1 MARLRILFSLLLFLP
16 VAAWAALTVEVRV
29 EGIDGALYDNVL
41 QYLTLAAER
50 DHPLLEVHRLSRLHQ
65 RATGEIRE
73 ALRPFGYYQPEVSAT
88 LSEQAGGWL
97 AHYRI
102 APGTPVRVRE
112 LALQVEG
119 AAASDAAFHAWRAA
133 FPLQVGDVLQHALY
147 EHAKRDLLQLAR
159 DRGYFEAQLAQQAL
173 EVRLAD
179 NSARLV
185 LHLVSGPRYEFGP
198 VRFEAVALNDEL
210 LRRFLT
216 FQSGQPFD
224 AERLFELQRA
234 LADSDYFEFIEV
246 RAGAET
252 ALAGQVPVEV
262 RLRLKPPTRYTFG
275 LGYGTD
281 TGPRLSLGLERR
293 RVNSAGH
300 RFNAEA
306 TVSQI
311 QTGVRG
317 VYRIPLQRHP
327 NTDFLSFSG
336 GWEEE
341 DLDTSQRE
349 TLTVGTGLTMQLG
362 RWQRTYALTLQS
374 ERYTVADQQD
384 TTTLVLPSVNL
395 LRVEADD
402 RLFPRQG
409 WRLGVELRGASETL
423 GSDASLLQGVLR
435 AKAVVPLVG
444 GRLITRADLGASQTP
459 DFERIPA
466 SLRFFAGGDNSIRG
480 YAYKSLG
487 PRNAAGE
494 VVGGRHLLVLS
505 GEYEYY
511 FGPVFGAA
519 LFCDAGNAFDDG
531 DYELKRGAGAGLRW
545 RLPFG
550 ALRLDLASP
559 VNEGGVDWRLHL
571 TVGPDL

>member
-1 MARLRILFSLLLFLP
+1 MARLRFLLLLLLHVP
-16 VAAWAALTVEVRV
+16 ALAWAALAVEVRV

-50 DHPLLEVHRLSRLHQ
+50 EHPLLEMHRLRRLHQ
-65 RATGEIRE
+65 RAEGEIRE

-88 LSEQAGGWL
+88 LSEHEGGWL

-102 APGTPVRVRE
+102 VPGTPVRVRE
-112 LALQVEG
+112 LALQLDGE
-119 AAASDAAFHAWRAA
+119 AAADPAFHAWRKA
-133 FPLQVGDVLQHALY
+133 FPLQVGDVLQHVPY
-147 EHAKRDLLQLAR
+147 ERAKRDLLQLAR
-159 DRGYFEAQLAQQAL
+159 DRGYFSARLQQQAL
-173 EVRLAD
+173 EVTLAD
-179 NSARLV
+179 NSARVV
-185 LHLVSGPRYEFGP
+185 LHLVSGPRHVFGA
-198 VRFEAVALNDEL
+198 VQFDEVALSDEL

-216 FQSGQPFD
+216 FQPGQPFD

-246 RAGAET
+246 QAGPETAVAGA
-252 ALAGQVPVEV
+252 VPVAV
-262 RLRLKPPTRYTFG
+262 HLRLRPPARYTFG

-281 TGPRLSLGLERR
+281 TGPRLSLGMERR
-293 RVNSAGH
+293 RVNRAGH
-300 RFNAEA
+300 RLNIET
-306 TVSQI
+306 TVSQV
-311 QTGVRG
+311 QAGVRG
-317 VYRIPLQRHP
+317 VYRIPLQRNP
-327 NTDFLSFSG
+327 DSDFLSFSG

-362 RWQRTYALTLQS
+362 RWQRTYALTVQN

-384 TTTLVLPSVNL
+384 TTLLVLPSVNL

-402 RLFPRQG
+402 RLFPREG
-409 WRLGVELRGASETL
+409 WRLGAELRGASETL

-435 AKAVVPLVG
+435 AKAVLPLAG
-444 GRLITRADLGASQTP
+444 GRFITRADLGLSQTP
-459 DFERIPA
+459 DFARIPA

-487 PRNAAGE
+487 PVNAAGE

-511 FGPVFGAA
+511 FGRIFGAA
-519 LFCDAGNAFDDG
+519 LFYDAGNAFDDD
-531 DYELKRGAGAGLRW
+531 DYALKRGAGAGLRW

-550 ALRLDLASP
+550 VLRLDAATP